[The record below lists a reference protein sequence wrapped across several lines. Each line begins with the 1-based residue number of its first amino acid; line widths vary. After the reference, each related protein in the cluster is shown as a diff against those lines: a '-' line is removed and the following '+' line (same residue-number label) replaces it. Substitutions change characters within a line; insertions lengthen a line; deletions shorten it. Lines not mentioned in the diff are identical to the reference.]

1 MTARATVAR
10 RRGEDGF
17 REGADELR
25 RLLAQHGDVVIFG
38 HKDADGDTLGS
49 SLAFAEGLRRSGHRA
64 WIVIPPPHPQLY
76 SWVPGFADLL
86 AEPPGDVR
94 DGIALFLDA
103 SNVERTEQ
111 EAAHLGERSA
121 VVNIDHHESNTRFGS
136 LNLVDAGVA
145 AVGQMCLRIFD
156 QLQWEITPTMA
167 TCLYAAVLTDTGGF
181 RHANTDE
188 SVLRDAARLTALGA
202 DPGGIAGQIYNSRP
216 LSTMRLQS
224 ISLSSMQV
232 EAQGRIVWA
241 RVTRQMLHRAGA
253 VMAES
258 EGIIDSLNSISGI
271 SVAIV
276 FKEVTANL
284 VKISVRSRDDVDA
297 AAICAT
303 FGGGGHKRAAG
314 AELRLSLGDAID
326 AVLGIATEAI
336 DASHEA
342 AQAPPRG
349 GPNT

>member
-1 MTARATVAR
+1 MTARSAVAR
-10 RRGEDGF
+10 RRRADGA
-17 REGADELR
+17 REALDELR
-25 RLLAQHGDVVIFG
+25 RLFADHRDVVIFG

-64 WIVIPPPHPQLY
+64 WVVIPPPHPQLY

-86 AEPPGDVR
+86 EEPPQDVS

-111 EAAHLGERSA
+111 EAAHLGERG
-121 VVNIDHHESNTRFGS
+121 VIVNIDHHESNTRFGT
-136 LNLVDAGVA
+136 LNLIDASAA
-145 AVGQMCLRIFD
+145 AVGQMCLGIFD
-156 QLQWEITPTMA
+156 ELGWEITPAMA
-167 TCLYAAVLTDTGGF
+167 TCLYAAILTDTGGF
-181 RHANTDE
+181 RHLNTDA
-188 SVLRDAARLTALGA
+188 SVLRDAARLAALGA
-202 DPGGIAGQIYNSRP
+202 DPAHIAGQIYNSRP
-216 LSTMRLQS
+216 LSTVRLQS

-232 EAQGRIVWA
+232 EAGGRIVWA

-258 EGIIDSLNSISGI
+258 EGIIDSLNSVVGI

-276 FKEVTANL
+276 FKEVAANL

-314 AELRLSLGDAID
+314 AELRLPLRDAID
-326 AVLGIATEAI
+326 AVLGVATEAI
-336 DASHEA
+336 DHAIGRPQH
-342 AQAPPRG
+342 R
-349 GPNT
+349 